1 MSQELYDLFCEA
13 LTPFKQQRF
22 DEVVNLRTRYLTVVL
37 EDLYQSHNT
46 SAILRSMESF
56 GIQDGYLIENTNPF
70 QHLQRISKG
79 AGKWLTLHR
88 YNSTRSNTA
97 ECVRDLK
104 NKGYRL
110 AVTHLHGN
118 SIPLSELDL
127 SQKTAL
133 VMGTELS
140 GASDYMVEQA
150 DVLVHIPMQGFTESL
165 NVSAATSIA
174 LQHLTTN
181 LRGSSLDWQ
190 LSEEEKLELKL
201 EWARHSIHWWKHIE
215 AEWHNKKHV

>member
-1 MSQELYDLFCEA
+1 MSQELYDLFREA

-22 DEVVNLRTRYLTVVL
+22 NEVVNSRTRHLTVVL

-56 GIQDGYLIENTNPF
+56 GIQDGYLIENSNPF

-88 YNSTRSNTA
+88 YNSTRNNTA
-97 ECVRDLK
+97 DCVRDLK
-104 NKGYRL
+104 KRGYRL

-118 SIPLSELDL
+118 SIPLSELNL
-127 SQKTAL
+127 SHKTAL

-140 GASDYMVEQA
+140 GASDFMVEQA

-174 LQHLTTN
+174 LQQLTTN
-181 LRGSSLDWQ
+181 LRNSTHNWQ
-190 LSEEEKLELKL
+190 LTEPEKLELKL

-215 AEWHNKKHV
+215 AEWKNINHV